1 MHAQSGD
8 QERGARCNGDREHQ
22 GGSSVEQPPCEF
34 HRSKPYDDRLGGRG
48 FGRAGATYCGPV
60 AVGDRVDQFRALA
73 RHALADLFDQREPF
87 GRLALVQV
95 LMLAGDTLVTI
106 SLADSLFFSISA
118 HEAKSKVLLYLLL
131 TLAPFAVVS
140 PLLGPLIAR
149 SPGARRATAVSAA
162 VGRAVL
168 CPFMAAD
175 IHSLLLFPEA
185 FLVLVL
191 SKLYLV
197 TRGALVPEMMALT
210 TAAQAGT
217 QPVPPRAETDPG
229 AGGPPTL
236 VGLSHAA
243 GPPAPGTSNS
253 GAGRTAETPGYAA
266 LNARLTLLG
275 SLAGFVAAVPGIPI
289 LTLAGSRGV
298 LVFDTFVFVAAAV
311 AALRL
316 PVSRPNRSRR
326 GAYPA
331 VPETQPRAMAFP
343 RGETIDPDLASLQP
357 VAEPQVLL
365 GLTTNSLLRG
375 IAGFFIFM
383 LAFGLRR
390 LNASLFWY
398 GFALAGSGVGS
409 LLGLVLVQRLRQR
422 FSEPQ
427 ILLAAVWLVAL
438 VGSLAALGGDLP
450 AQGLLALAI
459 GIAGSWGQPSF
470 DAITQR
476 YVPEEQQGRAFAR
489 FATRQQ
495 LVWVVGALVPVV
507 IAFPLPVGD
516 VVIAATA
523 AITGLFY
530 LTSRRALQHRAVPGH
545 FRRRNSE

>member
-1 MHAQSGD
+1 
-8 QERGARCNGDREHQ
+8 
-22 GGSSVEQPPCEF
+22 
-34 HRSKPYDDRLGGRG
+34 
-48 FGRAGATYCGPV
+48 V
-60 AVGDRVDQFRALA
+60 AIGDRVDQFRALA

-106 SLADSLFFSISA
+106 SLADSLFFSISP
-118 HEAKSKVLLYLLL
+118 HQAKSKVLLYLLL

-140 PLLGPLIAR
+140 PLLGPLIDR
-149 SPGARRATAVSAA
+149 SKGARRATAVCSA
-162 VGRAVL
+162 VGRAAI

-210 TAAQAGT
+210 AAKTGN
-217 QPVPPRAETDPG
+217 E
-229 AGGPPTL
+229 
-236 VGLSHAA
+236 
-243 GPPAPGTSNS
+243 PAPGMAEPD
-253 GAGRTAETPGYAA
+253 AGTGPRTLERPAFGVSTPVPDGPPDPEPPIASTPGYAA

-275 SLAGFVAAVPGIPI
+275 TLAGFVAAVPGVPI
-289 LTLAGSRGV
+289 LKLAGSSGV
-298 LVFDTFVFVAAAV
+298 LVFDTFVFAAAAV
-311 AALRL
+311 AAVRL
-316 PVSRPNRSRR
+316 PVSRPNRSRQDAFSR
-326 GAYPA
+326 RSFGLSFRSS
-331 VPETQPRAMAFP
+331 PENPTL
-343 RGETIDPDLASLQP
+343 DSDLASLQP

-375 IAGFFIFM
+375 IAGFFVFM

-390 LNASLFWY
+390 LHAPVFWY
-398 GFALAGSGVGS
+398 GFALGASGIGS
-409 LLGLVLVQRLRQR
+409 LVGLMLVKQLRQR

-427 ILLAAVWLVAL
+427 ILLAAVWLVAV
-438 VGSLAALGGDLP
+438 VGSLAALLGDLA

-459 GIAGSWGQPSF
+459 GIAGAWGQPSF

-476 YVPEEQQGRAFAR
+476 HVPEEQQGRAFAK

-495 LVWVVGALVPVV
+495 LVWVIGALVPVV
-507 IAFPLPVGD
+507 IVLPLAVGD
-516 VVIAATA
+516 VVIAAA
-523 AITGLFY
+523 AAAGGLFY
-530 LTSRRALQHRAVPGH
+530 VTGRKALHDRALPRQ
-545 FRRRNSE
+545 FRRSAPE

>member
-1 MHAQSGD
+1 
-8 QERGARCNGDREHQ
+8 
-22 GGSSVEQPPCEF
+22 
-34 HRSKPYDDRLGGRG
+34 
-48 FGRAGATYCGPV
+48 V

-73 RHALADLFDQREPF
+73 RQALADLFDQRDPF

-106 SLADSLFFSISA
+106 SLAGSLFFSISP

-140 PLLGPLIAR
+140 PLLGPLIDR
-149 SPGARRATAVSAA
+149 SKGARRATAVCSA
-162 VGRAVL
+162 VGRAVI
-168 CPFMAAD
+168 CPFMAMD

-210 TAAQAGT
+210 AARSAAAAPMP
-217 QPVPPRAETDPG
+217 PVEDVDPDPESPSLVGPSYATSGMTPDPSTEG
-229 AGGPPTL
+229 AGPTA
-236 VGLSHAA
+236 SI
-243 GPPAPGTSNS
+243 
-253 GAGRTAETPGYAA
+253 PGYAA
-266 LNARLTLLG
+266 YNARLTLLG
-275 SLAGFVAAVPGIPI
+275 TLAGFAASVPGIPI
-289 LTLAGSRGV
+289 LKLAGAPGV

-316 PVSRPNRSRR
+316 PVSRLDRSRR
-326 GAYPA
+326 GAYRTSA
-331 VPETQPRAMAFP
+331 KTKARAGTEP
-343 RGETIDPDLASLQP
+343 TGEMIDVDLASLQP

-365 GLTTNSLLRG
+365 GLTANSLLRG
-375 IAGFFIFM
+375 IAGFFVFM

-390 LNASLFWY
+390 LHAPLFWY
-398 GFALAGSGVGS
+398 GFALGSSGVGS
-409 LLGLVLVQRLRQR
+409 LVGLALVRRLRER

-427 ILLAAVWLVAL
+427 ILTAALWLVA
-438 VGSLAALGGDLP
+438 VGGSLAALWGDLP
-450 AQGLLALAI
+450 AQGLLAFVI
-459 GIAGSWGQPSF
+459 GIAGAWGQPSF

-476 YVPEEQQGRAFAR
+476 FVPEEQQGRAFAR

-495 LVWVVGALVPVV
+495 LVWVIGALVPVV
-507 IAFPLPVGD
+507 IAFALPVGD

-523 AITGLFY
+523 AAGALFY
-530 LTSRRALQHRAVPGH
+530 FTSRRTLQHRALPRQ
-545 FRRRNSE
+545 FRRQDPG

>member
-1 MHAQSGD
+1 
-8 QERGARCNGDREHQ
+8 
-22 GGSSVEQPPCEF
+22 
-34 HRSKPYDDRLGGRG
+34 
-48 FGRAGATYCGPV
+48 V

-73 RHALADLFDQREPF
+73 RRALADLFDQSEPF

-95 LMLAGDTLVTI
+95 LMLAGDTLVTF
-106 SLADSLFFSISA
+106 SLADSLFFSISP

-140 PLLGPLIAR
+140 PLLGPLIDR
-149 SPGARRATAVSAA
+149 SKGARRATAVCSA
-162 VGRAVL
+162 VGRAAI

-197 TRGALVPEMMALT
+197 TRGALVPEMMSLT
-210 TAAQAGT
+210 TTPAGHHVSADPAT
-217 QPVPPRAETDPG
+217 EPNSETPTLETRSHRAHAPVPDPSESPG
-229 AGGPPTL
+229 Q
-236 VGLSHAA
+236 AA
-243 GPPAPGTSNS
+243 SS
-253 GAGRTAETPGYAA
+253 PGYAA

-275 SLAGFVAAVPGIPI
+275 TLAGFAAAVPGIPI
-289 LTLAGSRGV
+289 LKLAGSSGV
-298 LVFDTFVFVAAAV
+298 LVFDTFVFAAAAV
-311 AALRL
+311 AAVRL

-326 GAYPA
+326 GADRGA
-331 VPETQPRAMAFP
+331 HDRWVRAEASADQ
-343 RGETIDPDLASLQP
+343 EADTDLASLQP

-375 IAGFFIFM
+375 IAGFFVFM

-390 LNASLFWY
+390 LSAPVFWY
-398 GFALAGSGVGS
+398 GFALGASGIGS
-409 LLGLVLVQRLRQR
+409 LAGLMLVKRLRQR

-427 ILLAAVWLVAL
+427 ILLAAVWLVA
-438 VGSLAALGGDLP
+438 VGGSLAALWGDLA
-450 AQGLLALAI
+450 AQGLLALAV

-476 YVPEEQQGRAFAR
+476 FVPEEQQGRAFAK

-495 LVWVVGALVPVV
+495 LVWVIGALVPVV
-507 IAFPLPVGD
+507 IAFPLAVGD

-523 AITGLFY
+523 AVGGLFY
-530 LTSRRALQHRAVPGH
+530 LSSSRALQHRALPRQ
-545 FRRRNSE
+545 FRGRESR

>member
-1 MHAQSGD
+1 
-8 QERGARCNGDREHQ
+8 
-22 GGSSVEQPPCEF
+22 
-34 HRSKPYDDRLGGRG
+34 
-48 FGRAGATYCGPV
+48 V

-73 RHALADLFDQREPF
+73 RQALADLFDQRDPF

-106 SLADSLFFSISA
+106 SLAGTLFFSISA

-140 PLLGPLIAR
+140 PLLGPLIDR
-149 SPGARRATAVSAA
+149 SKGARRATATAAA
-162 VGRAVL
+162 VGRAVI

-185 FLVLVL
+185 FCVLVL

-210 TAAQAGT
+210 AARQGSPP
-217 QPVPPRAETDPG
+217 PVGPTDPG
-229 AGGPPTL
+229 PETATL
-236 VGLSHAA
+236 VGPSYATSGMTPDPSTEGA
-243 GPPAPGTSNS
+243 GPTASN
-253 GAGRTAETPGYAA
+253 PGYAT

-275 SLAGFVAAVPGIPI
+275 TLAGFVASAPGIPI
-289 LTLAGSRGV
+289 LKLAGASGV
-298 LVFDTFVFVAAAV
+298 LIFDTFVFAAAAV

-316 PVSRPNRSRR
+316 PVSRPSRER
-326 GAYPA
+326 RTVHRRAPRLVTGA
-331 VPETQPRAMAFP
+331 TTD
-343 RGETIDPDLASLQP
+343 GDETIDSDLASLQP

-365 GLTTNSLLRG
+365 GLTANSLLRG
-375 IAGFFIFM
+375 IAGFFVFM

-390 LNASLFWY
+390 LHAPLFWY
-398 GFALAGSGVGS
+398 GFALGASGIGS
-409 LLGLVLVQRLRQR
+409 LIGLTLVRRMRQR

-427 ILLAAVWLVAL
+427 ILTAAVWLVA
-438 VGSLAALGGDLP
+438 VGGSAAAVLRDLP
-450 AQGLLALAI
+450 AQGLLALVI

-476 YVPEEQQGRAFAR
+476 YVPEDQQGRAFAR

-516 VVIAATA
+516 VVIAAA
-523 AITGLFY
+523 GAIGGLFY
-530 LTSRRALQHRAVPGH
+530 MSSRRTLQHRAVLRQ
-545 FRRRNSE
+545 FRRRDEL

>member
-1 MHAQSGD
+1 
-8 QERGARCNGDREHQ
+8 
-22 GGSSVEQPPCEF
+22 
-34 HRSKPYDDRLGGRG
+34 
-48 FGRAGATYCGPV
+48 V

-73 RHALADLFDQREPF
+73 RQALADLFDQRDPF

-106 SLADSLFFSISA
+106 SLAGSLFFSISP

-140 PLLGPLIAR
+140 PLLGPLIDR
-149 SPGARRATAVSAA
+149 SKGARRATAVSSA
-162 VGRAVL
+162 VGRAVI

-210 TAAQAGT
+210 AARSAAA
-217 QPVPPRAETDPG
+217 PMPLIAEADPES
-229 AGGPPTL
+229 PTL
-236 VGLSHAA
+236 VGPSYASSGMTPDPSTEGA
-243 GPPAPGTSNS
+243 GPAASV
-253 GAGRTAETPGYAA
+253 PGYAA

-275 SLAGFVAAVPGIPI
+275 TLAGFVASVPGIPI
-289 LTLAGSRGV
+289 WKLAGGSGV
-298 LVFDTFVFVAAAV
+298 LVFDMFVFVAAAL

-316 PVSRPNRSRR
+316 PVSRPDRSRR
-326 GAYPA
+326 GTHRAA
-331 VPETQPRAMAFP
+331 SGSEPRVMADP
-343 RGETIDPDLASLQP
+343 GGETIDPDLASLQP

-365 GLTTNSLLRG
+365 GLSANSLMRG
-375 IAGFFIFM
+375 IAGFFVFM

-390 LNASLFWY
+390 LGAPLFWY
-398 GFALAGSGVGS
+398 GFALGASGVGS
-409 LLGLVLVQRLRQR
+409 LVGLALVRRLRQR

-427 ILLAAVWLVAL
+427 ILTAALFLVAL
-438 VGSLAALGGDLP
+438 GGSLAALWGDLP
-450 AQGLLALAI
+450 AQGLLALVI

-476 YVPEEQQGRAFAR
+476 FVPVEQQGRAFAK

-495 LVWVVGALVPVV
+495 LVWVIGALVPVV
-507 IAFPLPVGD
+507 IAFALPVGD
-516 VVIAATA
+516 VVIAATG
-523 AITGLFY
+523 AIGGLFY
-530 LTSRRALQHRAVPGH
+530 LTSRRALQHRALPRQ
-545 FRRRNSE
+545 FRRRESG